1 VSEAL
6 SSPVIDD
13 ALRRYFRFSIAT
25 MTEVGSGD
33 GPRGCLTT
41 KTATDETAMDASIRE
56 ALRSLLDGL
65 GRLLEERLSRAD
77 AQDRLALA
85 PAAAAT
91 LIVTL
96 TRGLVVMERVYRNP
110 AQLEAIADDL
120 ARLVLP
126 V

>member
-1 VSEAL
+1 
-6 SSPVIDD
+6 
-13 ALRRYFRFSIAT
+13 

-65 GRLLEERLSRAD
+65 GRLLEERLSRTD

-96 TRGLVVMERVYRNP
+96 TRGMVVMERVYRNP